1 MDHEMKRVLEAIEI
15 PSELRERSQKGVER
29 AKLEMRKT
37 PSFFRK
43 RLMAASLA
51 VALMI
56 PTGAFAYQ
64 ALLADDLYGSF
75 DELKVHIVSATLEK
89 YLLLDAKLEQA
100 KGTLDASEYDAF
112 KTELRIFTNTR
123 ITYGD
128 ANGNVDYDAIPVGA
142 RADVKQ
148 ALAELQPYFD
158 TLNKQAATR
167 ERLTVEEYDAYIEAI
182 MAMESIRARG
192 GEVVETMP
200 ESLRTEYEEA
210 LSVIRA
216 VEEKQLQK

>member
-1 MDHEMKRVLEAIEI
+1 MNHEMRRILEEIEI

-51 VALMI
+51 VALI
-56 PTGAFAYQ
+56 VPTSAFAYQ
-64 ALLADDLYGSF
+64 SLLADDLYGSF
-75 DELKVHIVSATLEK
+75 DELKVHIVSATMEK
-89 YLLLDAKLEQA
+89 YLLLDAKLKQA

-112 KTELRIFTNTR
+112 KTELRIFTNAR

-128 ANGNVDYDAIPVGA
+128 ANGNVDYDAIPVEK

-158 TLNKQAATR
+158 MLNKQTSTR
-167 ERLTVEEYDAYIEAI
+167 ELLTVEEYDAYIEAT

-192 GEVVETMP
+192 GEAIETMP

-216 VEEKQLQK
+216 VEEKQVQK